1 MTSSLS
7 CLQWH
12 VNTFPQRSQLVQDPS
27 VHVSTKLN
35 LTMSSNHIPLGFCRP
50 FWLSLLLNPSK
61 CITYQFC
68 QFVFY
73 SFLSA
78 QHYLSVLQSINSLPW
93 NTLWWVFPLWWQ
105 LQPFVLLPPGNGKIP
120 VALATPYCCQPHQHT
135 EIWHHRHRS
144 LYNTTKAENIRFIK
158 YTFMGE
164 TNQETKEQAGCL
176 QVSKEGFYT
185 QTIPSTPQNL
195 IS

>member
-1 MTSSLS
+1 MWALSWTSRWAATTSRWVFAVLSDCHFFLIQANASLTS
-7 CLQWH
+7 
-12 VNTFPQRSQLVQDPS
+12 FA
-27 VHVSTKLN
+27 N
-35 LTMSSNHIPLGFCRP
+35 LF
-50 FWLSLLLNPSK
+50 
-61 CITYQFC
+61 
-68 QFVFY
+68 FY

-105 LQPFVLLPPGNGKIP
+105 LQPFVLLPPGDGKIP
-120 VALATPYCCQPHQHT
+120 VALATPYCCQPHQHP